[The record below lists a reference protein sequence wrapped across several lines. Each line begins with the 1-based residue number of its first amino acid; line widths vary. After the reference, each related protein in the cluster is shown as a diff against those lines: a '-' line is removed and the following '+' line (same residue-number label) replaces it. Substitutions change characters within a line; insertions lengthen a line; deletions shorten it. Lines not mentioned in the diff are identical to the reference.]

1 MSSNNIVFKPIGII
15 HTEFKNKINVPIQP
29 RFSNSKGT
37 VEIFPEFVVGLKDL
51 ENFSHIILI
60 YYFHESK
67 SYDLEVRPYLDEKK
81 RGVFATRAPRRPNNI
96 GISIVEL
103 EKVVKNILY
112 VNKLD
117 MIDKTPLLDIK
128 PYIKSFDIKTNSKEG
143 WVKGKIKQNHI
154 SDNRFS

>member
-1 MSSNNIVFKPIGII
+1 MDSNK
-15 HTEFKNKINVPIQP
+15 EFMETNKKRWNEL
-29 RFSNSKGT
+29 
-37 VEIFPEFVVGLKDL
+37 VEIHSK
-51 ENFSHIILI
+51 
-60 YYFHESK
+60 SK